1 MKRKSRPFLLLE
13 LFLALALISLSVIP
27 MASYPFKI
35 YQKEISLFI
44 EMQLEETA
52 EIAFR
57 DLLLDLSSYIDPETF
72 DPYTEM
78 PEKIYKIQL
87 SKKQNWDYLATWKL
101 TCKPT
106 KEEKSVSALLK
117 ADLTLV
123 PVGSQGIFVKLPPQ
137 KKIRYNY
144 FIEKKP
150 AASQGEANGEP
161 KSI

>member
-1 MKRKSRPFLLLE
+1 MIVKSRPFLLLE

-27 MASYPFKI
+27 LASYPFKM
-35 YQKEISLFI
+35 YQKEISLLI

-72 DPYTEM
+72 DPFIET

-87 SKKQNWDYLATWKL
+87 TKKYNWNYVANWKL

-106 KEEKSVSALLK
+106 KEENPTSAFLK

-123 PVGSQGIFVKLPPQ
+123 PLDKQGIFVKLPPL

-161 KSI
+161 ETL